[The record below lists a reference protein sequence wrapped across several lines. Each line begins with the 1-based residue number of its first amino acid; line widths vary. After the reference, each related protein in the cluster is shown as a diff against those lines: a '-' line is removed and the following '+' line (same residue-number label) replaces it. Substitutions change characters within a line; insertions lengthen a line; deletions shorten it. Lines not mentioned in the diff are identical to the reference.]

1 MTVKVQQIP
10 VGSLDALQEGY
21 RSGKWSPTDVL
32 SEVQSRIEQA
42 GDDHVWITRLPATE
56 ITRQL
61 DDLAGRKRSGAPL
74 PLFGIPFAVKDNYD
88 RPAREVIAGL
98 QMEILKWTDNAGSHD
113 DVTFF
118 VIRAVK

>member
-1 MTVKVQQIP
+1 VTVKVQQIP

-88 RPAREVIAGL
+88 LADFPTTAGCPDYSYTAKQTATVL
-98 QMEILKWTDNAGSHD
+98 
-113 DVTFF
+113 
-118 VIRAVK
+118 